1 METID
6 YDILLHSYY
15 EEFFDNGLSE
25 ITDEIL
31 QKILIHFPEYVRKIV
46 ESNDKYYLE
55 LFCANSKLEFYNTPN
70 KEILEK
76 YGNK

>member
-6 YDILLHSYY
+6 YDILLHSCY
-15 EEFFDNGLSE
+15 EELFDNGLSE
-25 ITDEIL
+25 TTDEIL
-31 QKILIHFPEYVRKIV
+31 QKILVHFPEYVRKIF
-46 ESNDKYYLE
+46 ESNGNCYIE
-55 LFCANSKLEFYNTPN
+55 LFCASSKLEFYNTPN